1 MCKNEKIVPIA
12 RDGVFII
19 GISTH
24 LDPTVLSLYHLW
36 IILLVL
42 DPLLLLSASSAP
54 LYKKNRVRHT
64 CLIILEMW

>member
-19 GISTH
+19 GISTY

-42 DPLLLLSASSAP
+42 DPLLLSASERST
-54 LYKKNRVRHT
+54 NSRECGTHT